1 MALGELE
8 HIRGLAL
15 VVKRRASLQGLSGG
29 ADPSP
34 CDASAPSGFFSQLG
48 CMRPAGGFPRAAEAA
63 RPRKHARTT
72 HFNDEATL
80 FIYTPVTLASSTEGS
95 DHECDGLSPPDG
107 SPVAVAVPSASR
119 HREGDAAGSVGPLR
133 SQGGAVASHS
143 VMGVGSVVAAR
154 PRQAPPVF
162 LVRLSAPG
170 REGASVSGLPDPY
183 PSAAAT
189 KPAGVPPFE
198 NQADGKSAAMSTS
211 SFEGS
216 DSRPLVPAVP
226 PRLPAGEGTP
236 ASPPGGEPTATAA
249 PAPLS
254 VSAPSVGGAPSR
266 LPVVVPR
273 GGGGGVERLLL
284 MADSPTSTCSAGSAR
299 AMAETPAGAAALPG
313 APPKLVRGG
322 EPIGAASSPAADTRG
337 AAGLPVAP
345 PPVRNALGTGG
356 APSLSN
362 LRISA
367 YPGACPPENRAATE
381 YDESL
386 TVPAAEARLA
396 SLAQSEA
403 YRQSLRASAPPRIG
417 LSIATPHSTAPPLLL
432 RPVPPPT
439 AVRDPG
445 ASKNRGGDDGSA
457 AHASR
462 RVDGAPTSRLS
473 QFDKGRHPIPV
484 RYEEETST
492 GAARHAQ
499 ESAASSGSAT
509 RRMPSSRADAACL
522 SRVADC
528 DCCSP
533 GSSALPPRVG
543 DVRLP
548 VPRGPEVHVVVSV
561 PEPDSDLAPL
571 PVPVVASSR
580 PSVPDMDLAE

>member
-1 MALGELE
+1 MSGP
-8 HIRGLAL
+8 AL
-15 VVKRRASLQGLSGG
+15 VVKRAASLQGFGGG
-29 ADPSP
+29 ADLSP
-34 CDASAPSGFFSQLG
+34 CDASATSGYPRQLG
-48 CMRPAGGFPRAAEAA
+48 SMRPAGGFPRAAEAA
-63 RPRKHARTT
+63 RPRKLARTT

-80 FIYTPVTLASSTEGS
+80 FIYTPVTLASSTDGS
-95 DHECDGLSPPDG
+95 DNECDGRSPPDG
-107 SPVAVAVPSASR
+107 SPVAVAASSIASR
-119 HREGDAAGSVGPLR
+119 QREGDAAGSVGPLR

-170 REGASVSGLPDPY
+170 REGAAGSGLPD

-198 NQADGKSAAMSTS
+198 NQAGGKGAAMSTS
-211 SFEGS
+211 SFGS
-216 DSRPLVPAVP
+216 SDLCAPVPAAP
-226 PRLPAGEGTP
+226 ARLPPPGEGTP
-236 ASPPGGEPTATAA
+236 ASPPGGEPFATAA

-254 VSAPSVGGAPSR
+254 ASAPSGGGAPSR
-266 LPVVVPR
+266 LPAVVPR
-273 GGGGGVERLLL
+273 GGVERPLL

-299 AMAETPAGAAALPG
+299 AMAETPAGAAAALPG

-322 EPIGAASSPAADTRG
+322 EPIGAASAPAADTRSA

-345 PPVRNALGTGG
+345 PPPIRSALGGGGG

-403 YRQSLRASAPPRIG
+403 YRQSLRAGAPPRIG

-462 RVDGAPTSRLS
+462 RADGAATSRLS

-484 RYEEETST
+484 RYEEDSSR
-492 GAARHAQ
+492 GASSHAP
-499 ESAASSGSAT
+499 EGAASSGSAT
-509 RRMPSSRADAACL
+509 RRTPSSRADAACL
-522 SRVADC
+522 SRIADC

-533 GSSALPPRVG
+533 CSSALPLRVG
-543 DVRLP
+543 DMHSPAPL
-548 VPRGPEVHVVVSV
+548 GPEVHVAASSSV
-561 PEPDSDLAPL
+561 PPEPDSGSEKAPL
-571 PVPVVASSR
+571 AASSR
-580 PSVPDMDLAE
+580 PSAPDMDLAE